1 MKQIL
6 IVEDE
11 RPAAERLERM
21 IHSARP
27 AWLIL
32 SHLET
37 VSQAINWF
45 NTNAQ
50 PDLVFMDIQLSD
62 GIAFEIFE
70 QVKVTAPIIF
80 TTAFNE
86 YAIRAF
92 KVNSID
98 YLLKPIEPESL
109 EAALQKFE
117 HISQNRPQTTIDYA
131 SLLKLQESAWR
142 KRFLVKVGPAYISVA
157 TSDVE
162 LFYISERS
170 TFIRT
175 FEGKNYDIDF
185 SLEQVQQQVDPAKF
199 FRINRNYLINIDA
212 VAKMVSYSGSRLKL
226 VLASGYKP
234 DDLLVSRDKTGEFK
248 RWMDG

>member
-1 MKQIL
+1 MKQVL
-6 IVEDE
+6 IIEDE
-11 RPAAERLERM
+11 RPAVDRLERL
-21 IHSARP
+21 ILSARP
-27 AWLIL
+27 TWQIL
-32 SHLET
+32 GHIET
-37 VSQAINWF
+37 VANAIKWF
-45 NTNAQ
+45 ETNAL

-70 QVKVTAPIIF
+70 QVKVASPVIF

-109 EAALQKFE
+109 EVALQKFE
-117 HISQNRPQTTIDYA
+117 HLSQSQATATIDYTT
-131 SLLKLQESAWR
+131 LLKLQEPTWR
-142 KRFLVKVGPAYISVA
+142 KRFLVKVGPAYVTVQTNDI
-157 TSDVE
+157 E

-175 FEGKNYDIDF
+175 FEGKNYAIDF

-226 VLASGYKP
+226 ILASGYKP
-234 DDLLVSRDKTGEFK
+234 ADPIVSREKTREFK
-248 RWMDG
+248 QWMDG